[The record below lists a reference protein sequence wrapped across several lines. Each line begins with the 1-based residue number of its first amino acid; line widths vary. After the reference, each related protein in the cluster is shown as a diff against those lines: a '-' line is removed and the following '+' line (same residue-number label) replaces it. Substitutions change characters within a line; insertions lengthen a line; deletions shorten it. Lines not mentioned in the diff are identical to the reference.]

1 VGGGVITTL
10 AITSR
15 SHRLDFL
22 SEPEEG
28 RRDER
33 SGLWTKHCSRGS
45 RELSRGRRVLVAI
58 INGAA
63 PRWAHVRSSFF
74 VWADG
79 RAVVPASSGAVRTL
93 ERCFPRWMQNF
104 GFVPPSLR
112 PSPQFGP
119 RLEGG
124 MASPMS
130 SCGRDLTLPWQLGG
144 SVARV
149 PLLSAPFWRGTV
161 ATWVVV
167 PGCLLFFHLRT
178 PWPGTSD
185 RVPCLKPVQRRGP
198 RVPLSQVSVRPA
210 REYKSRAAQ
219 DRDSSPTTR

>member
-1 VGGGVITTL
+1 MVQRL
-10 AITSR
+10 A
-15 SHRLDFL
+15 
-22 SEPEEG
+22 G
-28 RRDER
+28 RMFAAV
-33 SGLWTKHCSRGS
+33 S
-45 RELSRGRRVLVAI
+45 LSRPM
-58 INGAA
+58 AA
-63 PRWAHVRSSFF
+63 RWSQQAPVRF
-74 VWADG
+74 APPN
-79 RAVVPASSGAVRTL
+79 VVFRGG
-93 ERCFPRWMQNF
+93 CKIF

-130 SCGRDLTLPWQLGG
+130 SRGRDLTLPWQLGG

-149 PLLSAPFWRGTV
+149 PLLSAAFWRGTV

-178 PWPGTSD
+178 PWPGASD